1 MSQSGKQSN
10 RCAGIFLLQVLP
22 LQRALTV
29 LEVGFPRNCI
39 AGHLEVLWAGS
50 CTVRAPGRRAWK
62 AGSEEKGRREDLAS
76 V

>member
-1 MSQSGKQSN
+1 M
-10 RCAGIFLLQVLP
+10 
-22 LQRALTV
+22 